1 MQFRHLCFAV
11 FWVLIFSKFR
21 PEKLQMWV
29 LRETIRLILGK
40 FWDCVY
46 ASLSRKELSAFFLM
60 AVKFKRLLWEILGIE
75 NGN

>member
-1 MQFRHLCFAV
+1 MQFRHLCFGV

-29 LRETIRLILGK
+29 LRETIWLISGK

-46 ASLSRKELSAFFLM
+46 ASWSRKKLSAFFLM
-60 AVKFKRLLWEILGIE
+60 AVKFKRLLWKILGIE